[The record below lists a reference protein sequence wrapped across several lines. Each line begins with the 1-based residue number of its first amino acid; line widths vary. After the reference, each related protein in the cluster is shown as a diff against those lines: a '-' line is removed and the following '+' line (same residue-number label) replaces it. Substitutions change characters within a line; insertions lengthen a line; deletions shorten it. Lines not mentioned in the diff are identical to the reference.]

1 MESFKA
7 TERARNQRNREK
19 KKSSL
24 SEAEFES
31 FKAENRAN
39 IKRTRKK
46 AHQQDQ
52 DDSRDGYGF
61 EIIDTKGPIQQARKY
76 DQEFMQVVGNP
87 NAYRATVC
95 VLCDRLVIG
104 CETVHKIT
112 REELLSQSARIS
124 VESYEAHHQ
133 VTLKPELVSQYHIS
147 GLDKLLLS
155 KRAKQAQR
163 TDGTTEFEA
172 CSQCYSSWLK
182 KHDTPPK
189 HAISNGFAI
198 GHIPTD
204 IIRSNDEVTDEMCSL
219 LSPVRPFAYIFA
231 YTAGAHKAI
240 RGHFSFFEVDLTHTG
255 TVMNHFLKT
264 GANPLVYV
272 MLCGRMTP
280 KQKQIVK
287 DRVRLDTSKMIKLL
301 DWFVKKSGH
310 PGYEGVTPPSHCPQP
325 TIIVDEDTP
334 NNTDQEQDPNVEK
347 SFAGTSFHFTSTHEP
362 QEDTSVY
369 ETNQKFVKAMLERTM
384 PTLLVSG
391 KNFANL
397 RELCLVNTAQ
407 LQFPFGQGG
416 PKVVRRTPITPNG
429 MLPSLLQTLTP
440 TVLQG

>member
-1 MESFKA
+1 MGSARVRA
-7 TERARNQRNREK
+7 TR
-19 KKSSL
+19 S
-24 SEAEFES
+24 
-31 FKAENRAN
+31 
-39 IKRTRKK
+39 RKN

-231 YTAGAHKAI
+231 YTAGAHKASAATLASSRSI
-240 RGHFSFFEVDLTHTG
+240 S
-255 TVMNHFLKT
+255 
-264 GANPLVYV
+264 PILV
-272 MLCGRMTP
+272 R
-280 KQKQIVK
+280 
-287 DRVRLDTSKMIKLL
+287 
-301 DWFVKKSGH
+301 
-310 PGYEGVTPPSHCPQP
+310 
-325 TIIVDEDTP
+325 
-334 NNTDQEQDPNVEK
+334 
-347 SFAGTSFHFTSTHEP
+347 
-362 QEDTSVY
+362 
-369 ETNQKFVKAMLERTM
+369 
-384 PTLLVSG
+384 
-391 KNFANL
+391 
-397 RELCLVNTAQ
+397 
-407 LQFPFGQGG
+407 
-416 PKVVRRTPITPNG
+416 
-429 MLPSLLQTLTP
+429 
-440 TVLQG
+440 